1 MWDCATPATWNEG
14 GCKAVPHLPRKSR
27 GVRLC
32 HACHAKRRWM
42 RNEGGCEIVCV
53 WSYCMWEMICDKVV
67 YVWVCV
73 KLLCE
78 SVWSYCV
85 SVCVCNYCML
95 SLCVS
100 VKLLY
105 CVSVCVKLLYV
116 KFVCVCEVIVCVSVC
131 ERWFV
136 TKLYV
141 KDGVCDKDHK
151 VVCERWFV
159 TRWCVTKLCVK
170 DGVCDKVVCERW
182 CVTKLYVKDSV
193 WQEAGG
199 GGGGGGHPGYR
210 IKNKNPTQRCGE
222 QSNKTLVAMP
232 HDHEFAHSQSESSS

>member
-1 MWDCATPATWNEG
+1 M
-14 GCKAVPHLPRKSR
+14 
-27 GVRLC
+27 
-32 HACHAKRRWM
+32 
-42 RNEGGCEIVCV
+42 CECV
-53 WSYCMWEMICDKVV
+53 WSY
-67 YVWVCV
+67 
-73 KLLCE
+73 LCE

-105 CVSVCVKLLYV
+105 CGECVCVKLLYV
-116 KFVCVCEVIVCVSVC
+116 KFVCVWSYCMCECV
-131 ERWFV
+131 W
-136 TKLYV
+136 KM
-141 KDGVCDKDHK
+141 VCDK

-159 TRWCVTKLCVK
+159 TRWCVTKLYVK
-170 DGVCDKVVCERW
+170 DGVWQRSQSRMWKMVCDKMVCDKVVCERWCVTKVVCERW

>member
-116 KFVCVCEVIVCVSVC
+116 KFVCVWSYCMCECV
-131 ERWFV
+131 W
-136 TKLYV
+136 KM
-141 KDGVCDKDHK
+141 VCDK

-159 TRWCVTKLCVK
+159 TRWCVTKLYVK
-170 DGVCDKVVCERW
+170 DGVWQRSQSRMWKMVCDKMVCDKVVCERW
-182 CVTKLYVKDSV
+182 CVTKLYVKDGV
-193 WQEAGG
+193 WQSCMWKIVCDRKREEEEAGG
-199 GGGGGGHPGYR
+199 TRDTESKTRTPHKDVGNNR
-210 IKNKNPTQRCGE
+210 IK
-222 QSNKTLVAMP
+222 
-232 HDHEFAHSQSESSS
+232 H

>member
-1 MWDCATPATWNEG
+1 MWQSC
-14 GCKAVPHLPRKSR
+14 
-27 GVRLC
+27 
-32 HACHAKRRWM
+32 
-42 RNEGGCEIVCV
+42 VCV
-53 WSYCMWEMICDKVV
+53 SVCEVIVWE
-67 YVWVCV
+67 CV
-73 KLLCE
+73 KLLCK
-78 SVWSYCV
+78 
-85 SVCVCNYCML
+85 CVCNYCML

-116 KFVCVCEVIVCVSVC
+116 KFVCVWSYCMCECV
-131 ERWFV
+131 WNM
-136 TKLYV
+136 
-141 KDGVCDKDHK
+141 VCDK
-151 VVCERWFV
+151 VVCERW
-159 TRWCVTKLCVK
+159 CVWQRSQSRMWKMVCDKMVCDK
-170 DGVCDKVVCERW
+170 VVWKMVCDKVVCERW